1 MKMKIQ
7 RIIELARLIAMNISN
22 QISIKEKEDLD
33 SWRNESGRNEQLY
46 NRIVNWDNFE
56 KRNQS
61 WESFDAD
68 RAWAEFSKRQ
78 KKNHLEFYP
87 KQIRR
92 YAAAVLIPLMLGGVL
107 YYYFS
112 IEQKNV
118 DKRHNTGETI
128 ASITPGTSNAVI
140 ILDNGESIDLENG
153 EINQLVEKDG
163 SVITNKNG
171 LLNYSGVKE
180 SELKD
185 QLKNTLVVPRGGEY
199 TLVLSDGSKV
209 FINSVSKLVYPVV
222 FNESKREVTL
232 EGEAFFEIAKDVNK
246 PFIVNI
252 DGVKIEVLGTSFNV
266 KAYKEESNIFT
277 TLVEGRVK
285 LNTKG
290 NKTECIL
297 APDQQAVV
305 EKNNNNVTVKEVDVH
320 QFIGWKNGVYLF
332 ADQSIEDIMRTLSRW
347 YDFEYEFTNES
358 LKLIHFEGGVNK
370 YENIYPILDIIQSTE
385 KLKYKVDENKI
396 IFMKK

>member
-7 RIIELARLIAMNISN
+7 RITELARLIAMNISN
-22 QISIKEKEDLD
+22 QISMKEKEDLD

-78 KKNHLEFYP
+78 KKNHLKLHP
-87 KQIRR
+87 KQILS
-92 YAAAVLIPLMLGGVL
+92 YAAAVLIPLMIGGVL
-107 YYYFS
+107 FYYLS
-112 IEQKNV
+112 NEQKNV
-118 DKRHNTGETI
+118 DKRHNTSETI
-128 ASITPGTSNAVI
+128 ASITPGTPNAII

-180 SELKD
+180 TKPND

-199 TLVLSDGSKV
+199 TLVLSDGSRI

-232 EGEAFFEIAKDVNK
+232 EGEAYFEIVKDANK
-246 PFIVNI
+246 PFIVNV

-277 TLVEGRVK
+277 TLVDGKVK
-285 LNTKG
+285 LNTPG

-297 APDQQAVV
+297 APEQQAVV
-305 EKNNNNVTVKEVDVH
+305 EKNSSNVIVKEVDVN
-320 QFIGWKNGVYLF
+320 QFIGWKNGVYSF
-332 ADQSIEDIMRTLSRW
+332 ADQSVEDIMRTLSRW
-347 YDFEYEFTNES
+347 YDFEYKFMNES
-358 LKLIHFEGGVNK
+358 LKGIHFEGGVNK
-370 YENIYPILDIIQSTE
+370 YENIYPILDIMQSTE
-385 KLKYKVDENKI
+385 KLKYKIDGNTI
-396 IFMKK
+396 IFMEK